1 MCVCVCV
8 CVCVYAQLLIVAV
21 QLLSHVR
28 LFVILW
34 ISTHQASPSFSISW
48 SLFKLISIDSVMPS
62 NHLIFCHRLLLP
74 PSIFPSIR
82 VFSNELALRIRRP
95 NSLIPWFLSQDRPLA
110 PPKNSTG
117 DLGVQMQQ
125 KCGVGETWSSRKR
138 PVWEEGF
145 LSLFIKT
152 RSLLLSKAKQQKPTP
167 KTFFLYIHMREKMK
181 SLFSRQ
187 ERLRPSSPLFESYE
201 SWGLPWWSSG

>member
-8 CVCVYAQLLIVAV
+8 CVCTLSCSLLLFS
-21 QLLSHVR
+21 LLSHVW
-28 LFVILW
+28 LFVIPW
-34 ISTHQASPSFSISW
+34 TSTHQASPSFSISW

-62 NHLIFCHRLLLP
+62 NHLIFCRHLLLP

-95 NSLIPWFLSQDRPLA
+95 NSLIPWFLSQDHPLA

-125 KCGVGETWSSRKR
+125 KCGVGRRGHPGRGQCWRKDSWVCSSRLGPWCFQR
-138 PVWEEGF
+138 QNNRNWH
-145 LSLFIKT
+145 
-152 RSLLLSKAKQQKPTP
+152 P
-167 KTFFLYIHMREKMK
+167 KHFFLYLHMREKMK

>member
-1 MCVCVCV
+1 MCGCM
-8 CVCVYAQLLIVAV
+8 YAQLLIVAV
-21 QLLSHVR
+21 QLFL
-28 LFVILW
+28 IPW
-34 ISTHQASPSFSISW
+34 TSTHQASLSFSVSW
-48 SLFKLISIDSVMPS
+48 SLFKLMSTESVMPS
-62 NHLIFCHRLLLP
+62 NHLIFFHHLLLL

-95 NSLIPWFLSQDRPLA
+95 NLLIPWFLSQDRPLA

-138 PVWEEGF
+138 PVLEEGF
-145 LSLFIKT
+145 LSLCIKT
-152 RSLLLSKAKQQKPTP
+152 RSLLFSKAKQQKLTP
-167 KTFFLYIHMREKMK
+167 GTFFLYIHMREKMK